1 MFRLYDDEL
10 CGESYKVRLM
20 LGLFGVEY
28 ERVRVELYPSKQ
40 NGTRRFLAMNPLGN
54 LPVLDADGA
63 LLHGAHAILV
73 YLARRHA
80 NADADAD
87 VIAQSQPDEERTH
100 WLPLDDP
107 LQFARVQTWLDF
119 ASQLSDVVFTL
130 RSQVLHGTLPPDPG
144 QSQEARKKAKQL
156 LRILDETCWFN
167 EAAGTPFVCASSAPT
182 IADIACFVPVA
193 LLDEAEIESID
204 YPALSRWIA
213 RLKRLPGFVTMAGV
227 YAAV

>member
-1 MFRLYDDEL
+1 MFKLYDDEL

-20 LGLFGVEY
+20 LGLLEVEY
-28 ERVRVELYPSKQ
+28 ERVRIELYPSKQ
-40 NGTRRFLAMNPLGN
+40 NGTRRFLAMNPLGT

-73 YLARRHA
+73 YLASRHA
-80 NADADAD
+80 ESGGNH
-87 VIAQSQPDEERTH
+87 PH
-100 WLPLDDP
+100 WLPSNDP
-107 LQFARVQTWLDF
+107 LQSARVQTWLDF
-119 ASQLSDVVFTL
+119 ATQLSDVVFTL
-130 RSQVLHGTLPPDPG
+130 RAQVLQGAPLSDQNPPH
-144 QSQEARKKAKQL
+144 EARKKARQL

-204 YPALSRWIA
+204 YPALSRWVA
-213 RLKRLPGFVTMAGV
+213 RLKRLPGFTTMAGV

>member
-1 MFRLYDDEL
+1 MFKLYDDEL

-20 LGLFGVEY
+20 LGLLGVEY

-40 NGTRRFLAMNPLGN
+40 NGTRRFLAMNPLGT

-63 LLHGAHAILV
+63 LLHCAHAILM
-73 YLARRHA
+73 YLARRHTGA
-80 NADADAD
+80 TTE
-87 VIAQSQPDEERTH
+87 PGEEQTH

-107 LQFARVQTWLDF
+107 LQFAQVQTWLDF
-119 ASQLSDVVFTL
+119 AAQLSGIVFTL
-130 RSQVLHGTLPPDPG
+130 RAQVLHGTPPHD
-144 QSQEARKKAKQL
+144 QSRPLEARKKAQQL

-167 EAAGTPFVCASSAPT
+167 EAAGTPYVCASVSPT

-213 RLKRLPGFVTMAGV
+213 RIKRLPGFTTMAGV
-227 YAAV
+227 YAAA

>member
-1 MFRLYDDEL
+1 MFKLYDDEL

-20 LGLFGVEY
+20 LGLLGVEY

-40 NGTRRFLAMNPLGN
+40 NGTRRFLAMNPLGT
-54 LPVLDADGA
+54 LPVLDTGGA

-73 YLARRHA
+73 YLAREHE
-80 NADADAD
+80 
-87 VIAQSQPDEERTH
+87 SQEKQTH
-100 WLPLDDP
+100 WLPLNDS

-119 ASQLSDVVFTL
+119 ATQLSDVVFTL
-130 RSQVLHGTLPPDPG
+130 RSQVLHGTASHG
-144 QSQEARKKAKQL
+144 QSQPREARKKAKQL
-156 LRILDETCWFN
+156 LRILDETCWFS
-167 EAAGTPFVCASSAPT
+167 EAAGTPFVCASSVPT